1 MLHVGFLPLPRFTL
15 LPFAAMIDVLRLAA
29 DEGDRSRPIRCRWE
43 VLGTD
48 ARPVRAS
55 CGVTVTPWSGLD
67 HPERFDYLVVVGGLL
82 PGAEDTDPRIITY
95 LRRAADAGVT
105 LVGVCTASFVLVRA
119 GLMAGR
125 QCCVSW
131 YHYGDLLAEAGDV
144 VPVAD
149 RLFVVDRGRITCA
162 GGTGALDLAAWM
174 VERHCGR
181 PLARK
186 SLNILVADR
195 ARPADAAQPR
205 RHFTGDIADRRI
217 ARAVQLMEQRL
228 DAPPS
233 NGELAA
239 HIGLSRRQFERL
251 FAAETGQ
258 SPQAFCRR
266 LRLEYGARQLTAG
279 GRSVTEVALDC
290 GFTDSAHFIR
300 HFSRQYGC
308 SPSRWREEGR
318 LSA

>member
-29 DEGDRSRPIRCRWE
+29 DEGDRSRQIRCRWE
-43 VLGTD
+43 VLGVD
-48 ARPVRAS
+48 GRSVRSS
-55 CGVTVTPWSGLD
+55 CGVAVTPWAGLED
-67 HPERFDYLVVVGGLL
+67 PGRFDYLVVVGGLL
-82 PGAEDTDPRIITY
+82 PGAEDTDPRIIAY
-95 LRRAADAGVT
+95 LRRAAAAGVT

-119 GLMAGR
+119 GLMTGR

-131 YHYGDLLAEAGDV
+131 YHYNDLLAEAADV

-149 RLFVVDRGRITCA
+149 KLFVVDHGRITCA

-205 RHFTGDIADRRI
+205 RLFTGEIGDRRI
-217 ARAVQLMEQRL
+217 ARAVQFMEQRL

-251 FAAETGQ
+251 FTAETGQ
-258 SPQAFCRR
+258 SPQAFSRR
-266 LRLEYGARQLTAG
+266 LRLEHGARLLAG
-279 GRSVTEVALDC
+279 GGRRVTEVALDC
-290 GFTDSAHFIR
+290 GFTDSAHFTR
-300 HFSRQYGC
+300 HFRRHFGC
-308 SPSRWREEGR
+308 SPSHWRV
-318 LSA
+318 AAH